1 MKQVYGDEV
10 MEVVQSLKIPSRRQF
25 LRVNTLKIT
34 PEGLVNAFLSQGI
47 ELHRFD
53 QICEAV
59 FTHVEGP
66 LAVPVA
72 QKRIVVDKFT
82 AESVLQGAHVYAPGV
97 LKCSR
102 LKRGDYV
109 TVTDVHSQVVGAG
122 VMRMSETEILTL
134 RRGLAV
140 EVTSPMYRALSL
152 RETEEYEQ
160 GLFYPQSLPAI
171 VTSRI
176 LAPSPGETIIDMNC
190 SPGGKLSHIS
200 QLMQNAGRVVG
211 VDRNMKKIEIA
222 RRNIQRLGCT
232 NVTLI
237 SHDARYLDV
246 DYPSLRADKCL
257 VDPPCSALGL
267 SPKLYVDLSES
278 SIKNLADYQK
288 QFLNAASRIT
298 KSGGRIVYSVCTITE
313 QECEEVARFGVEEL
327 GLEIA
332 EQKPYLGVVGLK
344 SFGAEASLLQR
355 FDPRKHGIGYFIAH
369 FRKR

>member
-1 MKQVYGDEV
+1 M
-10 MEVVQSLKIPSRRQF
+10 
-25 LRVNTLKIT
+25 
-34 PEGLVNAFLSQGI
+34 
-47 ELHRFD
+47 HRFN
-53 QICEAV
+53 QIREAV

-66 LAVPVA
+66 LTVPAV

-97 LKCSR
+97 LRCSR
-102 LKRGDYV
+102 LKHGDYV
-109 TVTDVHSQVVGAG
+109 AVTDVHGQVVAAG
-122 VMRMSETEILTL
+122 VMRMGETEILTL

-140 EVTSPMYRALSL
+140 EVTSPMYRAFSL
-152 RETEEYEQ
+152 RETEEYSQ
-160 GLFYPQSLPAI
+160 GLFYPQSLPAM

-176 LAPSPGETIIDMNC
+176 LDPSPGETVVDMNC
-190 SPGGKLSHIS
+190 SPGGKLSHIC
-200 QLMQNAGRVVG
+200 QLMQNTGRVVG
-211 VDRNMKKIEIA
+211 VDRNKKKVEIA
-222 RRNIQRLGCT
+222 GRNLQRLGCT

-267 SPKLYVDLSES
+267 APKLYVDLSEK
-278 SIKNLADYQK
+278 SIRNLADYQR

-313 QECEEVARFGVEEL
+313 QECEEVARFGVENL
-327 GLEIA
+327 GLELA
-332 EQKPYLGVVGLK
+332 EQKLYLGVAGLK
-344 SFGAEASLLQR
+344 SFGSEASLLQR